1 MTNALAWVTT
11 LCVGGRFMTSCKSK
25 MSFGFHWKKSLP
37 QRKVCDLVLVRI
49 YACVPI
55 LCAQL
60 SFFLALAC
68 IRNNLVCSID
78 IFILFFQTMKT
89 DLHVNCVTNRS
100 GIRVLKKFFFLFLY
114 HTCLKTV
121 ELKAIMFVNNAHH
134 NTVGYRYF
142 FLNHKQRHSLNYNTP
157 LFH

>member
-1 MTNALAWVTT
+1 MTNALVWVTT
-11 LCVGGRFMTSCKSK
+11 RCVGGRFMTSCKSK

-49 YACVPI
+49 YACV

-78 IFILFFQTMKT
+78 IFILLFQTMKT

-121 ELKAIMFVNNAHH
+121 ELKAIMFVVNNAHH

-142 FLNHKQRHSLNYNTP
+142 LLYNKQKT
-157 LFH
+157 